1 MHVLR
6 SVTAAVAVLLAGCD
20 VAGSDR
26 PAEPAEA
33 PVDSAGALTST
44 GIAIDPGPDPDPT
57 HVLFGCLVGDS
68 AVYTDAAT
76 DPATG
81 DTSGVRITFW
91 QAGDGIDGSTAPV
104 AAGAVGQSEPLA
116 GIRLLGRDSL
126 ELEIQRDVASAPD
139 TIHFA
144 GRADCDSL
152 QGRQLTRRGTSPSE
166 ARYRRVH

>member
-1 MHVLR
+1 M
-6 SVTAAVAVLLAGCD
+6 
-20 VAGSDR
+20 
-26 PAEPAEA
+26 
-33 PVDSAGALTST
+33 ST
-44 GIAIDPGPDPDPT
+44 GIATDLNPGPDPA
-57 HVLFGCLVGDS
+57 HVLFGCLVEDS
-68 AVYTDAAT
+68 AVYTDAAA

-104 AAGAVGQSEPLA
+104 AAAGAVGQSEPLV

-139 TIHFA
+139 TIVFA

-166 ARYRRVH
+166 AAYRRVH